1 MDNIILDNKDNAMK
15 TRSKTRMSHCEECEI
30 QGKTMRRKIMRCE
43 FGKEETGL
51 LFAKD
56 MTV

>member
-1 MDNIILDNKDNAMK
+1 
-15 TRSKTRMSHCEECEI
+15 MSHCEECEI